1 MTTILTLNIP
11 PGQLSSR
18 RSASELTGPGTDS
31 LRPGGR
37 YGRSGPVST
46 RRLLLAA
53 LAVAAAARLPALLLG
68 MEHYGDGPVRVE
80 IAERWAQAP
89 HLWRGFSEAY
99 QFGPLHLTLLGGA
112 LELWPDR
119 LWAPRVLSLLCGL
132 AAVWLLFRISARLV
146 GPQAAFVAALGLAL
160 SPLHIQASTTAASEA
175 PFLALLLGAIDL
187 LLGGRLVASALLLGA
202 AGMVRYDGWLYL
214 PLLAGWLLL
223 RRVHLSRVVFF
234 CMVAALPVPLWLW
247 QNARFGGDWL
257 APIHYI
263 DQDHR
268 ALAAMALGW
277 FGQLRWRA
285 YCLAYWPLSML
296 LLCSPVLGLLSLAGA
311 VRALWRRSAGW
322 ELAAVAWIPAAYF
335 TFRGVVLA
343 DFRPLSRFVL
353 VAATLSFPFA
363 WSMLAGLP
371 GRLRIATA
379 VLAGLLLV
387 GTPAGLVL
395 ASYGRNGGLAE
406 WARPLSPISTVPP
419 GIAQASRWLRANAR
433 PDDSL
438 LLDSAWHYLDIPL
451 AFASGLPD
459 ERIARLRWPD
469 FADRL
474 ARSPPTL
481 AVLLYQGKLRWEPGA
496 EGATE
501 DADRF
506 GLRDLRFCLA
516 QRFVYA
522 TMYRRCDLP
531 SAAAR

>member
-1 MTTILTLNIP
+1 M
-11 PGQLSSR
+11 
-18 RSASELTGPGTDS
+18 
-31 LRPGGR
+31 
-37 YGRSGPVST
+37 
-46 RRLLLAA
+46 
-53 LAVAAAARLPALLLG
+53 AVAAAARLPALLLG

-80 IAERWAQAP
+80 IAERWARAP

-99 QFGPLHLTLLGGA
+99 QFGPLHLTLLGGT

-132 AAVWLLFRISARLV
+132 AAVWLLFRIAARLL
-146 GPQAAFVAALGLAL
+146 GPQAAFVAALGLSL
-160 SPLHIQASTTAASEA
+160 SPLHIQASTTSASEA

-187 LLGGRLVASALLLGA
+187 LLGGRLAASALLLAA

-223 RRVHLSRVVFF
+223 RRVPLSRVALF
-234 CMVAALPVPLWLW
+234 CALAALPVPLWLW

-268 ALAAMALGW
+268 ALAAMAVGW

-285 YCLAYWPLSML
+285 YCLAYWPLSLL
-296 LLCSPVLGLLSLAGA
+296 LLCSPVLGLLSLVGA
-311 VRALWRRSAGW
+311 ARALWRRSAGW

-353 VAATLSFPFA
+353 VAATLSLPFA
-363 WSMLAGLP
+363 WSVLAGLP
-371 GRLRIATA
+371 ARLRIA
-379 VLAGLLLV
+379 
-387 GTPAGLVL
+387 
-395 ASYGRNGGLAE
+395 
-406 WARPLSPISTVPP
+406 
-419 GIAQASRWLRANAR
+419 AR
-433 PDDSL
+433 PDDAL

-469 FADRL
+469 FEERL
-474 ARSPPTL
+474 ARRPPTL
-481 AVLLYQGKLRWEPGA
+481 ALLLYQGKLRWEKGA

-501 DADRF
+501 DADAF
-506 GLRDLRFCLA
+506 AFRDLRFCLA

-522 TMYRRCDLP
+522 TIYRRCDLP
-531 SAAAR
+531 SAASR

>member
-1 MTTILTLNIP
+1 MASILALNSP
-11 PGQLSSR
+11 PGQLSSG
-18 RSASELTGPGTDS
+18 RSATELPGAPDGR
-31 LRPGGR
+31 LAPGWPVWSKR
-37 YGRSGPVST
+37 PVSP

-80 IAERWAQAP
+80 IAERWARAP

-99 QFGPLHLTLLGGA
+99 QFGPLHLTLLGGT

-132 AAVWLLFRISARLV
+132 AAVWLLFRIAARLL
-146 GPQAAFVAALGLAL
+146 GPQAAFVAALGLSL
-160 SPLHIQASTTAASEA
+160 SPLHIQASTTSASEA

-187 LLGGRLVASALLLGA
+187 LLGGRLAASALLLAA

-223 RRVHLSRVVFF
+223 RRVPLSRVALF
-234 CMVAALPVPLWLW
+234 CALAALPVPLWLW

-268 ALAAMALGW
+268 ALAAMAVGW

-285 YCLAYWPLSML
+285 YCLAYWPLSLL
-296 LLCSPVLGLLSLAGA
+296 LLCSPVLGLLS
-311 VRALWRRSAGW
+311 
-322 ELAAVAWIPAAYF
+322 
-335 TFRGVVLA
+335 
-343 DFRPLSRFVL
+343 RFVL
-353 VAATLSFPFA
+353 VAATLSLPFA
-363 WSMLAGLP
+363 WSVLAGLP
-371 GRLRIATA
+371 ARLRIATA
-379 VLAGLLLV
+379 ALAGLFLLA
-387 GTPAGLVL
+387 TPAGLVL

-433 PDDSL
+433 PDDAL

-469 FADRL
+469 FEERL
-474 ARSPPTL
+474 ARRPPTL
-481 AVLLYQGKLRWEPGA
+481 ALLLYQGKLRWEKGA

-501 DADRF
+501 DADAF
-506 GLRDLRFCLA
+506 AFRDLRFCLA

-522 TMYRRCDLP
+522 TIYRRCDLP
-531 SAAAR
+531 SAASR

>member
-1 MTTILTLNIP
+1 
-11 PGQLSSR
+11 
-18 RSASELTGPGTDS
+18 
-31 LRPGGR
+31 
-37 YGRSGPVST
+37 VSP

-80 IAERWAQAP
+80 IAELWARAP

-99 QFGPLHLTLLGGA
+99 QFGPLHLTLLGGT

-132 AAVWLLFRISARLV
+132 AAVWLLFRIADRLL
-146 GPQAAFVAALGLAL
+146 GPQAAFVAALGLSL

-187 LLGGRLVASALLLGA
+187 LLGGRLAASALLLAA

-214 PLLAGWLLL
+214 PLFAGWLLL
-223 RRVHLSRVVFF
+223 RRVPLSRVALF
-234 CMVAALPVPLWLW
+234 CALAALPVPLWLW

-285 YCLAYWPLSML
+285 YCLAYWPLSLL

-311 VRALWRRSAGW
+311 ARALWRRSAGW

-335 TFRGVVLA
+335 TFRAVVLA

-353 VAATLSFPFA
+353 VAATLSLPFA
-363 WSMLAGLP
+363 WSVLAGLP
-371 GRLRIATA
+371 RRARIATA
-379 VLAGLLLV
+379 ALAGLLLLA
-387 GTPAGLVL
+387 TPAGLVL

-433 PDDSL
+433 LDDAL

-459 ERIARLRWPD
+459 ERVARLRWPD
-469 FADRL
+469 FEERL
-474 ARSPPTL
+474 ARRRPTL
-481 AVLLYQGKLRWEPGA
+481 ALLLYQGKLRWEKGA

-501 DADRF
+501 DADAF
-506 GLRDLRFCLA
+506 AFRDLRFCVA
-516 QRFVYA
+516 DRFVYA
-522 TMYRRCDLP
+522 TIYRRCDLP
-531 SAAAR
+531 SAASRQSRVP